1 MEESF
6 KQAPIYVLNAVQ
18 QNLRICNAGGER
30 DCEFLC
36 LCQANSSSWWVG
48 FKTRKSKLVAVII
61 LKVWTVCVTK
71 VFCIIR
77 SDKMVTISSGA
88 QGPQSLICR
97 TLGWIPTKR
106 EKGGIKWLLSFFIL
120 PTRTKSVTKE
130 FLDSRF
136 LIIKRRNKSHT
147 EKVVL
152 RLS

>member
-30 DCEFLC
+30 DCEFLG